1 VKKTKEIWVLPELD
15 NHKDESSPLSLG
27 LLSEARYIA
36 DAINGTVTAL
46 VLSDKKRDYKE
57 LFSRYGVTT
66 AYLFEDPL
74 LEYFSSDTYS
84 TVLLDKVRTEQPW
97 LLLMGNT
104 IIGKE
109 LAPRLSILLETGLI
123 SNCVKMDF
131 GNPQSPVFYRPLL
144 EGQIYQEVTFQ
155 TDKTMLVTMN
165 PGVLNIAPASQTTKV
180 KISVI
185 KPKLSPDILRVKH
198 QEFLQV
204 DSRAIDV
211 TDADVVVSA
220 GMGTITSDS
229 LALVEEL
236 ADLIGGA
243 IGTTRL
249 VIDEGALPKE
259 RMIGQTGK
267 VVKPGLYL
275 AMGIS
280 GSTHHI
286 GGIKDSGTIV
296 AINNDPNA
304 PIFQNS
310 DLGIIDD
317 VRNVLPKLIE
327 KIKQEKRNGTIL

>member
-1 VKKTKEIWVLPELD
+1 MKKLKEIWVLPELD
-15 NHKDESSPLSLG
+15 NHTDDISPLSLG

-36 DAINGTVTAL
+36 DTINGTVTAL
-46 VLSDKKRDYKE
+46 VLSDIKRDYKE
-57 LFSRYGVTT
+57 LFSRYGVAT

-74 LEYFSSDTYS
+74 LEYYAPDTYS
-84 TVLLDKVRTEQPW
+84 AVLLDKVRTGQPW

-109 LAPRLSILLETGLI
+109 LAPRLSVLLETGLI

-131 GNPQSPVFYRPLL
+131 GDLNCPRFYRPLL
-144 EGQIYQEVTFQ
+144 EGQIYQEVIFQ

-165 PGVLNIAPASQTTKV
+165 AGILNVAPASQATKV

-185 KPKLSPDILRVKH
+185 KPKLSPNILRVKH
-198 QEFLQV
+198 QEFLPV
-204 DSRAIDV
+204 DFRAIDV
-211 TDADVVVSA
+211 TDADIVVSA
-220 GMGTITSDS
+220 GMGTVTSDS

-243 IGTTRL
+243 IGTTRP
-249 VIDEGALPKE
+249 VIDEGVLPKE

-267 VVKPGLYL
+267 VIKPGFYL

-280 GSTHHI
+280 GSTHHV

-310 DLGIIDD
+310 DMGIIDD

-327 KIKQEKRNGTIL
+327 RIKQEKRDGTIL

>member
-1 VKKTKEIWVLPELD
+1 VKKAKEIWVLPELD
-15 NHKDESSPLSLG
+15 NHTDEIGPLSLG

-36 DAINGTVTAL
+36 DEINGTVTAL
-46 VLSDKKRDYKE
+46 VLSDIKRDYKD

-74 LEYFSSDTYS
+74 LEYYSPDTYS
-84 TVLLDKVRTEQPW
+84 AVVLDKVRSGQPW
-97 LLLMGNT
+97 MLLMGNT

-109 LAPRLSILLETGLI
+109 LASRLSVLLDTGLI
-123 SNCVKMDF
+123 SNCVKMDL
-131 GNPQSPVFYRPLL
+131 GDINNARFYRPLL
-144 EGQIYQEVTFQ
+144 EGQIYQEVIFQ
-155 TDKTMLVTMN
+155 TDRTRLVTMN
-165 PGVLNIAPASQTTKV
+165 SGVLNIAPASQTTKV

-185 KPKLSPDILRVKH
+185 KPKLSPDILRIKH
-198 QEFLQV
+198 QGFLPV
-204 DSRAIDV
+204 DFRAIDV

-220 GMGTITSDS
+220 GMGTISSDS

-236 ADLIGGA
+236 AGLIGGA
-243 IGTTRL
+243 IGTTRP
-249 VIDEGALPKE
+249 VIDEGVLPKE

-327 KIKQEKRNGTIL
+327 RIKQEKKNGSIL

>member
-1 VKKTKEIWVLPELD
+1 MNKTQEIWVLPELD
-15 NHKDESSPLSLG
+15 NHTDEISPLSLG

-36 DAINGTVTAL
+36 DEINGTVTAL
-46 VLSDKKRDYKE
+46 VLSDKKQDYKE
-57 LFSRYGVTT
+57 LLDRYGVTT

-74 LEYFSSDTYS
+74 LEYYS
-84 TVLLDKVRTEQPW
+84 PDSYSAVLLDKVRSGQPW

-109 LAPRLSILLETGLI
+109 LAPRLSVLLETGLI
-123 SNCVKMDF
+123 SNCVKMDL
-131 GNPQSPVFYRPLL
+131 GDRNNPRFYRPLL
-144 EGQIYQEVTFQ
+144 EGQIYQEVIFQ

-165 PGVLNIAPASQTTKV
+165 PGVLNITPVSQMTKA

-198 QEFLQV
+198 LEFLPV
-204 DSRAIDV
+204 DFHAIDV

-220 GMGTITSDS
+220 GMGTITSDA
-229 LALVEEL
+229 LTLVEEL
-236 ADLIGGA
+236 AGLIGGA
-243 IGTTRL
+243 IGTTRP
-249 VIDEGALPKE
+249 VIDEGVLPKD

-267 VVKPGLYL
+267 VVKPGFYL

-304 PIFQNS
+304 PIFRNS

-317 VRNVLPKLIE
+317 VRNVLPKVIE
-327 KIKQEKRNGTIL
+327 RIKQEKRDGTIL